1 MGGSGGTA
9 TGGSPTGGSS
19 IGGSAGTTGGSSTGT
34 TGGSAGSAGACSR
47 QATACASPEVRI
59 TDVTL
64 GVSVIGNGN
73 EGDTQPIPLAIAAM
87 PSGGSRLA
95 WMSDYNR
102 YGSSTATTAH
112 VAELDCDDQLVGT
125 PSAFEAYDFSDVAA
139 DANGGVLMLTR
150 DAEGSGDQHC
160 GDVNNL
166 CVLPSDRP
174 GCYDMYL
181 VRFDNAG
188 TEQWAT
194 KLTSSSAENPPY
206 TSGGGS
212 NHSIWW
218 YQHHGRLAYDGTNY
232 ASYFCDAITIT
243 NNSCDGNVDIHEGD
257 RMQVVGPDGSIV
269 NHPDAFAGGCSHSWN
284 TRIVWDDRTDAFV
297 MVCATDNN
305 NRVARPAPYRTIY
318 PAPDIG
324 SLSVGNLVLSP
335 DGGYWISVSHEGTT
349 RLLHFTEAA
358 PDLDIEV
365 TSADFSHLVPYG
377 ANHMIVAWESGSSIT
392 AQVRDARDGSAVS
405 SEFTIGVPDH
415 RYQDFRAFPDG
426 SVAFAAQGASQQ
438 SVRIARVMPC
448 SD

>member
-1 MGGSGGTA
+1 MA
-9 TGGSPTGGSS
+9 
-19 IGGSAGTTGGSSTGT
+19 TGGSSTGGSS
-34 TGGSAGSAGACSR
+34 TGGSSTGGSSGATGGSTAGASGTAGTPGTCSR
-47 QATACASPEVRI
+47 KSGAVCSSPEVRI
-59 TDVTL
+59 TQVEL
-64 GVSVIGNGN
+64 GVSVIENGS
-73 EGDTQPIPLAIAAM
+73 EGDTSPIPLALAAM
-87 PSGGSRLA
+87 PSGGTRLA

-102 YGSSTATTAH
+102 YGSSTATSAH
-112 VAELDCDDQLVGT
+112 IAELDCDDRLVGT

-139 DANGGVLMLTR
+139 DANGGVLLLTR
-150 DAEGSGDQHC
+150 DAEGSGEQHC

-174 GCYDMYL
+174 GCYDMFL

-194 KLTSSSAENPPY
+194 KLTTSSAQNPPY
-206 TSGGGS
+206 SAESGS

-218 YQHHGRLAYDGTNY
+218 YQHHGRLAHDGTNY
-232 ASYFCDAITIT
+232 ASYFCDAITVT
-243 NNSCDGNVDIHEGD
+243 NNSCDGRVDIHEGD

-284 TRIVWDDRTDAFV
+284 TRIVWDSRTSEFV

-324 SLSVGNLVLSP
+324 TLSVGNLVLAP
-335 DGGYWISVSHEGTT
+335 DGGYWVSVSYAGTT
-349 RLLHFTEAA
+349 RLLHFDEAT
-358 PDLDIEV
+358 PDQDIEV

-377 ANHMIVAWESGSSIT
+377 PNHMIIAWESGSSIT

-405 SEFTIGVPDH
+405 AEFTIGVTDH

-426 SVAFAAQGASQQ
+426 SVAFAAQGSSEQ

-448 SD
+448 SG